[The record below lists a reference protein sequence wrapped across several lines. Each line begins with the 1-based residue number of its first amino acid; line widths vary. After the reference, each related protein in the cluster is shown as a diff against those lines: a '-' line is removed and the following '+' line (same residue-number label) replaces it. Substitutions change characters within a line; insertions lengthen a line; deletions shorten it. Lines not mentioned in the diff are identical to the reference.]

1 MAGVLYELQVKLG
14 LDTKEYEQGIE
25 DAKEKG
31 SSFGDVLKGSL
42 SSAAIQK
49 GFSAI
54 TSGVKTAAGAFK
66 NITTDA
72 VNAYSSYEQLT
83 GGVETLFG
91 TGGKS
96 LEEYAKSVGKS
107 AGAAKKEYE
116 SLQQAESTVM
126 KNAQNAYKTAGMS
139 ANEYMETATSFS
151 ASLIQSL
158 GGDTE
163 KAAKYADDAIKDMSD
178 NANKMGTDIG
188 LIQSAYQGFAKQ
200 NYSML
205 DNLKLGY
212 GGTQEEMYR
221 LLQDAAKIDKAFAS
235 NAKFSLD
242 SKGHLEANFADI
254 TKAIGIVQEKMG
266 ITGTTAKEAMTT
278 IEGTSRA
285 TQAAWQNVLTAIAG
299 GGDLNEALKQMQEAI
314 FGGKKGEGLLN
325 QIIPRLK
332 IVFQGIADFVG
343 KAAPII
349 QEKLPKL
356 LDDLKP
362 ALQGLVKSLGVI
374 LKTLIPLLAPVF
386 IEVGTA
392 FVSGIINGIGDLGPV
407 GAAIEAA
414 IGAIVAV
421 KFVKGAGD
429 LTRSITD
436 IGKGLSGVAGKLKE
450 FSTGGLTTLK
460 TFVTNG
466 LSTLSSGMGKLSGV
480 LSSGVTS
487 LSSFVTN
494 GIQVVSSGISQFAT
508 FIASNPMIIVI
519 GLIVAAV
526 VAAIVLIVKNW
537 DKIKKATTD
546 MWKSLKKTFSELQ
559 KGVTQMAKDAAEGVK
574 KWWGDMTSA
583 VGTKLSELKTSAQTK
598 FNDIKQNV
606 SDAVSTLGT
615 NVKNTFTT
623 LKTNLGTLFNDI
635 KDNAT
640 EKWNTIKETASTV
653 WEGIKVAMSNP
664 IDTAKKGISV
674 AINAVK
680 NVFSGLQTFAKGI
693 GTAMKKIGDAIVAPI
708 KAASQVIQ
716 AILSGIR
723 GFFNSI
729 KSVASGIGKTL
740 SGAVKTAGNMI
751 TGTARHA
758 DAMGE
763 GVILDRLTTIGY
775 GGGKLHQAG
784 EAGEEAVIGTK
795 SLSNLIKNSVRNGM
809 RGTGG
814 GVTINVYG
822 AQGQNINDL
831 ADAVAERFQTIV
843 DQKAAVWA

>member
-14 LDTKEYEQGIE
+14 LDKKDFDQGIK
-25 DAKEKG
+25 DAKEEG
-31 SSFGDVLKGSL
+31 STFGDVLKGSL
-42 SSAAIQK
+42 ASAAIQK
-49 GFSAI
+49 GFSTI
-54 TSGVKTAAGAFK
+54 TTGVSKAAGAFK
-66 NITTDA
+66 NVATGA
-72 VNAYSSYEQLT
+72 VKAYSNYEQLT

-91 TGGKS
+91 AGGKS
-96 LEEYAKSVGKS
+96 LQEYAKSVGKS
-107 AGAAKKEYE
+107 AGAAKKEYK
-116 SLQQAESTVM
+116 SLQEAESTVL

-151 ASLIQSL
+151 ASLVQSL
-158 GGDTE
+158 GGDTK
-163 KAAKYADDAIKDMSD
+163 KAANYADRAIQDMSD

-188 LIQSAYQGFAKQ
+188 LIQNAYQGFAKQ

-242 SKGHLEANFADI
+242 SKGHLVANFSDI
-254 TKAIGIVQEKMG
+254 TQAIGIVQKKMG

-278 IEGTSRA
+278 IEGTSKA
-285 TQAAWQNVLTAIAG
+285 TKAAWQNVLTAIAG
-299 GGDLNEALKQMQEAI
+299 GGDLNQALKQMQDAI
-314 FGGKKGEGLLN
+314 FGSKKGEGLLN
-325 QIIPRLK
+325 QIIPRIK

-362 ALQGLVKSLGVI
+362 ALQALVKSIGVI
-374 LKTLIPLLAPVF
+374 LKTLIPILVPVF

-392 FVSGIINGIGDLGPV
+392 FVSGIIKGLGDLGPV

-537 DKIKKATTD
+537 DTIKKKTSE
-546 MWKSLKKTFSELQ
+546 MWKSVKKTFTSLKE
-559 KGVTQMAKDAAEGVK
+559 GVSTMAKDAAEGVK
-574 KWWGDMTSA
+574 KWWGDMTTT
-583 VGTKLSELKTSAQTK
+583 VGTKISQLKTSAQTK
-598 FNDIKQNV
+598 FSEMKLNV
-606 SDAVSTLGT
+606 SNAVSTLAT
-615 NVKNTFTT
+615 NVKTAFTT
-623 LKTNLGTLFNDI
+623 LKTNLGTLFTDI
-635 KDNAT
+635 KNNAA
-640 EKWNTIKETASTV
+640 EKWGAIKETATTV
-653 WEGIKVAMSNP
+653 WDGIKVAMSNP
-664 IDTAKKGISV
+664 IDAAKRGIST
-674 AINAVK
+674 AINTVK
-680 NVFSGLQTFAKGI
+680 GVFSGLQTFAKGI

-716 AILSGIR
+716 SILSGIR

-729 KSVASGIGKTL
+729 KTVASGIGKTL
-740 SGAVKTAGNMI
+740 SGAVKTVGTKL
-751 TGTARHA
+751 TGTSRHA

-763 GVILDRLTTIGY
+763 GVILNRLTTIGY
-775 GGGKLHQAG
+775 SNGKIHQAG

-822 AQGQNINDL
+822 AQGQNISDL